1 METVNTYRFSLDKSS
16 KKFNCPNC
24 RRKRFVLYRDNEN
37 GEYLSEQVGRCDRE
51 NGCGYHYTPKQH
63 FADNCENTVIGW
75 QKKPFI
81 EFDKAPEPVK
91 IDFLPIEILS
101 RSTDPKYYKSNNFF
115 HFLYCLFGYAI
126 AKDLFCKYLIGT
138 SSYWKGAALFP
149 QIDEQ
154 GNLRQVKIM
163 LHNAFTGKRVKDGAT
178 VDRFDKKEKK
188 YITEVTEKSCSLIY
202 GRFIDETTRDL
213 NLEQTFFGCHLL
225 TEYPDKPVCV
235 VESEKT
241 ALIASV
247 YMPGFIWLATGGASG
262 CKWRDYHV
270 YKVLQNRSV
279 TFFPDHGYFN
289 KKSEKTCFE
298 EWTDRVKRISE
309 ALNNPK
315 IRVSDILEKR
325 LTEAPRQDQ
334 DLADLLLFRDES
346 TGLALTAAGYP
357 IIFDYSKSK
366 LN

>member
-1 METVNTYRFSLDKSS
+1 MKLETVNTYRFSLDKSS

-24 RRKRFVLYRDNEN
+24 RSKRFVLYRDNETS
-37 GEYLSEQVGRCDRE
+37 EYLSEHVGRCDRE
-51 NGCGYHYTPKQH
+51 NGCGYHYGPKQY
-63 FADNCENTVIGW
+63 FADNGNPY
-75 QKKPFI
+75 QQKPFI
-81 EFDKAPEPVK
+81 QTDHRQEPVK

-101 RSTDPKYYKSNNFF
+101 RSIDPKYYKSNNFF
-115 HFLYCLFGYAI
+115 HFLSCLFGYAI
-126 AKDLFCKYLIGT
+126 AKELFCKYLIGT

-149 QIDEQ
+149 QIDED

-163 LHNAFTGKRVKDGAT
+163 LHNAFTGKRVKEGAT
-178 VDRFDKKEKK
+178 VERFDRKERR
-188 YITEVTEKSCSLIY
+188 YISEVTDKSCSLIY
-202 GRFIDETTRDL
+202 GRFIDDTTREL

-225 TEYPDKPVCV
+225 TEHQDKPVCI

-279 TFFPDHGYFN
+279 TFFPDHGFFN
-289 KKSEKTCFE
+289 KKSQKTCYQ
-298 EWTDRVKRISE
+298 EWCERVARISE
-309 ALNNPK
+309 ALNNPR
-315 IRVSDILEKR
+315 IRVSNMFEDR
-325 LTEAPRQDQ
+325 LKDVPRQDQ

-346 TGLALTAAGYP
+346 TGIALTAAGYP
-357 IIFDYSKSK
+357 VIFDYSKAK
-366 LN
+366 MN